1 MLSRVVPCI
10 SLTIALSSPIRQL
23 SSDDLPALVAPIIAV
38 GIPSLSTDPY
48 LYDWSSRVISLRR
61 FVASSCIFSVRQIRH
76 LLRKSPTPALVARQA
91 V

>member
-48 LYDWSSRVISLRR
+48 LYDWSSRG
-61 FVASSCIFSVRQIRH
+61 FSVRQIRH